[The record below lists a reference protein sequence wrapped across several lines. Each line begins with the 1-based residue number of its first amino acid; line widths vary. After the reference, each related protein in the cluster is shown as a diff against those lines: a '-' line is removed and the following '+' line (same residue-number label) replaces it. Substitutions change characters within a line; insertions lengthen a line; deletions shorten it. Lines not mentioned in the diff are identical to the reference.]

1 MNRVPPASGPDV
13 RHALFRR
20 RVDAWL
26 GADLDAY
33 MDCWA
38 DDMVIDLPSGRIV
51 GKERYRKLVQAGF
64 SWAAP
69 VAFDVHH
76 IATVD
81 WATVDWATVD
91 WASVDRASVDR
102 ASVDRANVDGGD
114 VVLADWTI
122 RARRRDDGIVVGWQG
137 LSVCEFRAGKIAW
150 WREHHLA
157 PPAPVAL

>member
-1 MNRVPPASGPDV
+1 VAPVSPDV

-33 MDCWA
+33 MECWA

-51 GKERYRKLVQAGF
+51 GKERYRKLVEAGF

-76 IATVD
+76 VAI
-81 WATVDWATVD
+81 
-91 WASVDRASVDR
+91 VDRAR
-102 ASVDRANVDGGD
+102 VDGGD

-122 RARRRDDGIVVGWQG
+122 RVRRRDDGIVVGWQG

-157 PPAPVAL
+157 PPEPTSSQEA